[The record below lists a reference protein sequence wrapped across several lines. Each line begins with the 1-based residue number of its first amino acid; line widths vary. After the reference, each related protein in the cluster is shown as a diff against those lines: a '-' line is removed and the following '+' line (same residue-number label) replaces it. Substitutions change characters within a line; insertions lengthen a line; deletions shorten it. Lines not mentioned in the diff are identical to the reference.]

1 MEIGNNVYYL
11 HNISDYTVSSDFYN
25 KCSLKHGTNEKC
37 YKNKIKKRRDKK
49 YGLDG
54 KHQDFENKVH
64 PV

>member
-37 YKNKIKKRRDKK
+37 YKNKIKKRRDK
-49 YGLDG
+49 
-54 KHQDFENKVH
+54 NKRAKNSRKKNRK
-64 PV
+64 